1 MIALLPLLL
10 AATPVAGES
19 VAVKGPVSRVASASV
34 TIIHLE
40 RITAEIVEAKA
51 EKPDRQ
57 VRQRDSKPLVE
68 FF

>member
-1 MIALLPLLL
+1 
-10 AATPVAGES
+10 
-19 VAVKGPVSRVASASV
+19 VASASV